1 MSSRKRFDEDDD
13 GRVIAPMDVDGMPWH
28 NPLASDSGENG
39 EEGDTGSAG
48 EREPV
53 KLTRAE
59 SRAYAWGALKAA
71 LAVAAVF
78 ALVFLL
84 FILFCTEVWFA

>member
-28 NPLASDSGENG
+28 NPPSSGSGED
-39 EEGDTGSAG
+39 GDAGPGG

-59 SRAYAWGALKAA
+59 ARAYAWGALKAA